1 MTGPGSA
8 KAAGALQSIWLRPDE
23 EAVCILD
30 QRYLPFRL
38 VIEELPGLQAVCEA
52 IRDMHLR
59 GAPLIG
65 VAAGYGMYLAC
76 KEARGLPARRAS
88 ASIEEAARKL
98 AATRP
103 TAVNLAWAVRRQL
116 QAIAGVQDPE
126 ERVRAAL
133 ATARGIEAEDIECCR
148 RIGEHGLALIE
159 GVYAGKRERVNV
171 LTHCNAGWLACVRH
185 GTASAPIYA
194 AHRAGLPVH
203 VWVDETR
210 PRNQGSRL
218 TAWELAQAGVE
229 HTVIADNTGG
239 HLMQHGLVD
248 LVIVGADRATR
259 RGDVAN
265 KIGTY
270 LKALAA
276 RDNGVPFY
284 AALPSSTIDWSLD
297 DGLAEIPIE
306 ERDAR
311 ELRVV
316 EGWQAEGL
324 AEVLVSSPA
333 SPAVNFAF
341 DVTPARLVT
350 GLITERGICAASEQ
364 GLRSLFPAGGQA

>member
-1 MTGPGSA
+1 MRSEATTD
-8 KAAGALQSIWLRPDE
+8 LQSIWLRPDTH
-23 EAVCILD
+23 AVCILD

-38 VIEELPGLQAVCEA
+38 VIEELAGVEAMCEA
-52 IRDMHLR
+52 IRGMHLR

-65 VAAGYGMYLAC
+65 VAAGYGMYLASR
-76 KEARGLPARRAS
+76 EALGSPGAVGA
-88 ASIEEAARKL
+88 AGIAEAARKL
-98 AATRP
+98 LATRP
-103 TAVNLAWAVRRQL
+103 TAINLAWAVRRQL
-116 QAIAGVQDPE
+116 QAIEGVQDPE
-126 ERVRAAL
+126 ERVQTTL
-133 ATARGIEAEDIECCR
+133 VTARSIESEDIECCR
-148 RIGEHGLALIE
+148 RIGEHGHRLIE
-159 GVYAGKRERVNV
+159 EVFARKRQRVNV

-185 GTASAPIYA
+185 GTATAPIYA

-218 TAWELAQAGVE
+218 TAWELAQAGVA

-239 HLMQHGLVD
+239 HLMQHGRVD
-248 LVIVGADRATR
+248 LVIVGSDRTTR

-284 AALPSSTIDWSLD
+284 AALPSSTIDWSLA

-311 ELRVV
+311 EVRIA
-316 EGWQAEGL
+316 EGWLADSL
-324 AEVLVSSPA
+324 AEVLVAAPMSPA
-333 SPAVNFAF
+333 ANYAF

-350 GLITERGICAASEQ
+350 GLITERGISPATEQ
-364 GLRSLFPAGGQA
+364 GLRSLFPSGGSRAT

>member
-1 MTGPGSA
+1 VAPEQ
-8 KAAGALQSIWLRPDE
+8 LQSIWLRPDAG
-23 EAVCILD
+23 AVCILD

-38 VIEELPGLQAVCEA
+38 VIEELASVQAVCDA

-76 KEARGLPARRAS
+76 REALGMPSERGAAS
-88 ASIEEAARKL
+88 TAEAARKL
-98 AATRP
+98 ASTRP
-103 TAVNLAWAVRRQL
+103 TAANLAWAVRRQL
-116 QAIAGVQDPE
+116 RAIERVSDPEQRVQTALAIA
-126 ERVRAAL
+126 RS
-133 ATARGIEAEDIECCR
+133 IEAEDIECCQ
-148 RIGEHGLALIE
+148 RIGEHGLVLIE
-159 GVYAGKRERVNV
+159 QVYARKGERVNV
-171 LTHCNAGWLACVRH
+171 LTHCNAGWLACVRY
-185 GTASAPIYA
+185 GTATAPIYA

-210 PRNQGSRL
+210 PRNQGARL
-218 TAWELAQAGVE
+218 TAWELAQAGVA
-229 HTVIADNTGG
+229 HTVVVDNTGG
-239 HLMQHGLVD
+239 HLMQHGQVD
-248 LVIVGADRATR
+248 LVIVGSDRTTR
-259 RGDVAN
+259 QGDVAN

-284 AALPSSTIDWSLD
+284 AALPSSTIDWGLA

-306 ERDAR
+306 ERDAQEIR
-311 ELRVV
+311 TV
-316 EGWQAEGL
+316 EGWL
-324 AEVLVSSPA
+324 ADSPVEVLVSSPA
-333 SPAVNFAF
+333 SPAINFAF

-364 GLRSLFPAGGQA
+364 GLRSLFPAAGET